1 MKSRRLIKKYKN
13 KSRSRK
19 TRRRVLKGGVRP
31 SSSFRPSSRPS
42 SSGSVRPSSSRPPSS
57 GVVVIS
63 RTSGSVRPSSAGVFK
78 HKFNFKYFY
87 NELMRTNI
95 NKLPSMIEDN
105 KPMYIKSTTFQNFE
119 PKGAYPNLTGLQ
131 MMSYFYGKIK
141 HAHAN
146 YRTKNKIKT
155 IISLFDQ
162 YGMSHGIRNSDLPKI
177 KIQTDE
183 RYFERYTKL
192 YKEIYDKL
200 FPRGDN
206 HDYPIS
212 LSAIS
217 LYFNHH
223 LPTVHE

>member
-1 MKSRRLIKKYKN
+1 MKTRHLTKKYKN
-13 KSRSRK
+13 KSSNKNRK
-19 TRRRVLKGGVRP
+19 TRRRVLKGGVPNSRVSTVNIP
-31 SSSFRPSSRPS
+31 S
-42 SSGSVRPSSSRPPSS
+42 
-57 GVVVIS
+57 
-63 RTSGSVRPSSAGVFK
+63 SVRPSSAGVFK

-87 NELMRTNI
+87 NELMRTDEI
-95 NKLPSMIEDN
+95 RLPSMIEDN
-105 KPMYIKSTTFQNFE
+105 KPMYIKSTTFQHFE

-141 HAHAN
+141 HAN

-155 IISLFDQ
+155 IISYFDQ
-162 YGMSHGIRNSDLPKI
+162 YGMSHGIRHTDLRIIEK
-177 KIQTDE
+177 KTDK

-217 LYFNHH
+217 LYFKHH
-223 LPTVHE
+223 LQTVHEEDDE